1 MASGASKL
9 ENELVAFV
17 EGHPETFSQ
26 QDVVNLRR
34 NIIIHFFQIVGPPH
48 NAHPHVI
55 SVVKLIMENIQS
67 KVKPINTSQDVKD
80 ALELFNL
87 GVTCQTII
95 NGRGNILMLEPPSP
109 PDYRD
114 NFYSRVKRHVNEYH
128 VKVLKL
134 WADALVR
141 KGEMTPTAIAEM
153 QTRVGAKDGYERKM
167 RELCGNPSGMVWGK
181 TNLNESV
188 LLDFLTM
195 FHVAT
200 PAQMTAKYDNIGPLD
215 HIVFTIISQFVPMDN
230 VSGIPTGNH
239 ETELNLLNL
248 KCVVVMLPPSQSP
261 TPPIFAY
268 LSSDVLDQCV
278 QSVGRFPTAEEFNQC
293 LSKRMIEKAAAF
305 AVPPPPSAAPHPP
318 PPSAPEL
325 HELDGGKKTKRIM
338 SKKRNHSKKSRH
350 HRR

>member
-9 ENELVAFV
+9 ETELVAFV
-17 EGHPETFSQ
+17 EGHPETFDQ

-87 GVTCQTII
+87 GVSCQTII
-95 NGRGNILMLEPPSP
+95 KGRGNILMLEPPSP

-114 NFYSRVKRHVNEYH
+114 NFYSLVKRHVNEYH

-141 KGEMTPTAIAEM
+141 KGKMTPTAIAEM

-167 RELCGNPSGMVWGK
+167 RELCGNPSGMVWGPPGHVK
-181 TNLNESV
+181 NNLNESV
-188 LLDFLTM
+188 LLDFLTL

-215 HIVFTIISQFVPMDN
+215 YIVFTIISQFVPVDN

-248 KCVVVMLPPSQSP
+248 KCVGVMLPPSQSP

-278 QSVGRFPTAEEFNQC
+278 QSVGRFPTADEFNQFV
-293 LSKRMIEKAAAF
+293 SKQTIEKSVALAAPA
-305 AVPPPPSAAPHPP
+305 PSAP
-318 PPSAPEL
+318 PPSAPAL
-325 HELDGGKKTKRIM
+325 HELDGGKKTRHIM
-338 SKKRNHSKKSRH
+338 IKKRNHSKKSRH